1 MLVLTRREE
10 QKIVFPTM
18 GVTVEVLRIRG
29 NVAKIGIEA
38 PAEIPV
44 LREEIAGPE
53 PFARHQHTG
62 LSREARH
69 ALRNRLNASTIALH
83 LLKRQLELGK
93 AADAET
99 TFEKI
104 VSEFTS
110 LERELAPVGPSPVG
124 SSSLARGAGFPAR
137 TAAPPAS
144 PHLRALLVEDDKNE
158 CELLAGYL
166 RMCGFDVT
174 SVNDGA
180 DAIAHLASHE
190 RPDVVLLDMLMP
202 KCNGARTVELIRRTP
217 QLLGL
222 KVFAISGTNPDDLGV
237 VTGPRGVDRWFAK
250 PVNPESL
257 VREMTRELAQ
267 HGAA

>member
-10 QKIVFPTM
+10 QKIIFPTM

-29 NVAKIGIEA
+29 NVAKIGINA

-44 LREEIAGPE
+44 LREEIAGE
-53 PFARHQHTG
+53 KPFENVAPAP

-69 ALRNRLNASTIALH
+69 ALRNRLNASTVALH
-83 LLKRQLELGK
+83 LLKRQIELGR
-93 AADAET
+93 ADDAET
-99 TFEKI
+99 TFRKI
-104 VSEFTS
+104 LSEFTH
-110 LERELAPVGPSPVG
+110 LERELAPVGPAPTPGPVSHRSEPVQQPTMSPLG
-124 SSSLARGAGFPAR
+124 R
-137 TAAPPAS
+137 
-144 PHLRALLVEDDKNE
+144 HLRALLVEDDRNE

-180 DAIAHLASHE
+180 DAIEHLSRHE
-190 RPDVVLLDMLMP
+190 LPDVVLLDMLMP
-202 KCNGARTVELIRRTP
+202 RCNGARTVEVIRRTP
-217 QLLGL
+217 EFSAL

-237 VTGPRGVDRWFAK
+237 STGPRGIDRWFSK
-250 PVNPESL
+250 PVNPERL
-257 VREMTRELAQ
+257 VQEMSRELAH

>member
-29 NVAKIGIEA
+29 NVAKIGINA

-44 LREEIAGPE
+44 LREEIAGDR
-53 PFARHQHTG
+53 PFENVASTP

-69 ALRNRLNASTIALH
+69 SLRNRLNASTIALH
-83 LLKRQLELGK
+83 LLRRQIEMGK
-93 AADAET
+93 AEDAET
-99 TFEKI
+99 TFRKI
-104 VSEFTS
+104 LAEFTG
-110 LERELAPVGPSPVG
+110 LERELAPVGPAPAPVLKR
-124 SSSLARGAGFPAR
+124 SEPAR
-137 TAAPPAS
+137 QPTMS
-144 PHLRALLVEDDKNE
+144 PLGRHLRALLVEDDLNE

-166 RMCGFDVT
+166 RMCGFDVS

-180 DAIAHLASHE
+180 DALAHLSSHTL
-190 RPDVVLLDMLMP
+190 PDVVLLDMVMP
-202 KCNGARTVELIRRTP
+202 RCDGARTVEVIRRTP
-217 QLLGL
+217 AFSAL
-222 KVFAISGTNPDDLGV
+222 KVFAVSGTNPDDLGV
-237 VTGPRGVDRWFAK
+237 VTGPRGVDRWFSK

-257 VREMTRELAQ
+257 VREMSRELAQ